1 MRSRLLLSV
10 APLPTIR
17 ETSEEM
23 LPADPGQEPLAS
35 PSLEDYV
42 RSICKLA
49 QPTTMLDKVTN
60 RGQTS
65 QPHQAPRGRDRSPA
79 SSPRETSAF
88 FSGPRPTLP
97 SAGAADPL
105 DWLFGE
111 SQEKQSKTDLPW
123 TAVPSTRPWSAHRQ
137 ADSSKAR
144 TPERSLVT
152 PSQHGHQSAGLQSRT
167 FSASRCSPRPSSILR
182 AVYSQLPV
190 IHEL

>member
-23 LPADPGQEPLAS
+23 LPADPGPEPPAS

-42 RSICKLA
+42 KSICQLA
-49 QPTTMLDKVTN
+49 QPTTVLDKATTQGRASRPHWAARD
-60 RGQTS
+60 RG
-65 QPHQAPRGRDRSPA
+65 RSPA
-79 SSPRETSAF
+79 SFPQEISPF

-111 SQEKQSKTDLPW
+111 SQKKQSLPDLPRA
-123 TAVPSTRPWSAHRQ
+123 AVPSARPWGTHRQ
-137 ADSSKAR
+137 ADRSKAR

-152 PSQHGHQSAGLQSRT
+152 PSQHGHQSASLRSRT

-182 AVYSQLPV
+182 SVYSQLPV